1 MALAIVRENERPGRS
16 HSLSSL
22 SSSSSRSENEVKS
35 RSVLREGLGVALLET
50 LMPCLHYYSTLAGLF
65 AVLSGDG
72 SSSIDILTVRGY
84 KEAGGHWRSLMGS
97 YWVMAPWLGEIVR
110 GYSYEDIIVDFQSL
124 RKRRLDF

>member
-1 MALAIVRENERPGRS
+1 MRGQDDLTLS
-16 HSLSSL
+16 HRCLRL
-22 SSSSSRSENEVKS
+22 VAGQKMKS
-35 RSVLREGLGVALLET
+35 NHGHVLREGLGVALLET

-72 SSSIDILTVRGY
+72 SSSIDLLTVRGY